1 MARPCKQGLDYF
13 PLDTVFDTKME
24 LIQAE
29 FGLVGVMVVVMLW
42 QKIYAEHGYYCEWTD
57 EVALLFAKK
66 NNISGN
72 AVSEIIKACIRRGIF
87 DKKMYE
93 KHSILTSKGVQER
106 YFEATVRRVSL
117 NVKSEYL
124 LVSYCQKAENA
135 CTNPVNADINE
146 VAGDINKQ
154 SKVNKKENKVYESKE
169 KVLPKAKKNHFSDYA
184 SDGYLNDFDM
194 MENQMKINKAEY
206 L

>member
-1 MARPCKQGLDYF
+1 
-13 PLDTVFDTKME
+13 
-24 LIQAE
+24 
-29 FGLVGVMVVVMLW
+29 MLW

-66 NNISGN
+66 NNVSGN
-72 AVSEIIKACIRRGIF
+72 VVSEIIKACIRRGIF

-93 KHSILTSKGVQER
+93 KYAILTSKGVQER
-106 YFEATVRRVSL
+106 FFEATVRRISI

-124 LVSYCQKAENA
+124 LVSYSPKTENV

-154 SKVNKKENKVYESKE
+154 SKVNKKESKVYESKE
-169 KVLPKAKKNHFSDYA
+169 KRSSKAKKNPFSDYA

-194 MENQMKINKAEY
+194 MENQIKINKAEY
-206 L
+206 F